1 MIDYNKIIK
10 ILDEIDIN
18 DNFLKNTNL
27 GLKYN
32 ILLYKLNKLLKNLI
46 YNQDK
51 YNGIEKAK
59 IVEKTIIY
67 LNLIKEIVK

>member
-1 MIDYNKIIK
+1 MVDYKKIIE
-10 ILDEIDIN
+10 ILDEIDID

-46 YNQDK
+46 YNEDK
-51 YNGIEKAK
+51 YDGIEKAK

-67 LNLIKEIVK
+67 LNSIKEIVK

>member
-1 MIDYNKIIK
+1 MVDYKKIIE
-10 ILDEIDIN
+10 ILDEIDID

-46 YNQDK
+46 YNEDK
-51 YNGIEKAK
+51 YDGIEKAK
-59 IVEKTIIY
+59 IVEK
-67 LNLIKEIVK
+67 L

>member
-46 YNQDK
+46 YNEDK
-51 YNGIEKAK
+51 YDGIEKAK

-67 LNLIKEIVK
+67 LNLIKEIAK